1 MRVIDRRLSMET
13 TQQTSTFKRRSFFWR
28 LLGGVTGGWIAGNL
42 FSGFAHITRRIKN
55 DDIVQVHINPLAIPR
70 ATRKGAPHGE

>member
-13 TQQTSTFKRRSFFWR
+13 TQQTRTFKRRSFFLR
-28 LLGGVTGGWIAGNL
+28 FLGGVTAGWIAENL
-42 FSGFAHITRRIKN
+42 FSGFVHTTRRRKG

-70 ATRKGAPHGE
+70 VTIKGTPHGE